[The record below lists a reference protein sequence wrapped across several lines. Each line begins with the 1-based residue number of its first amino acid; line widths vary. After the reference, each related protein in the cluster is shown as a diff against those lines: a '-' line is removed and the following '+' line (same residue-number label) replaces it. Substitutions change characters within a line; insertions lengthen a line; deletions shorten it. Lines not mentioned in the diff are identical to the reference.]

1 MASVYKRGK
10 NWIASYLGSDGL
22 WHAKSAGTDKGEAM
36 RIASHLENKGM
47 LIREGIVDSK
57 QQKFAANGKAGI
69 VEHIAAYRADL
80 LGRNRTGKH
89 VATAVKRVENL
100 LTMAKIERLPDISGS
115 RISTALG
122 QLRDSGMAERTIA
135 HYTRCI
141 KCFTRW
147 AWRNSL
153 CADDPLAVLAVK
165 VNVPLAERKHIRRPF
180 SAEELRQLLVY
191 TKSAP
196 KRWNMAG
203 IDRRMLYM
211 VACGTG
217 FRANELRSL
226 TLQSFKL
233 NELAISLSGT
243 CAKNGKDVLQPIPM
257 ELAEELKPWLKG
269 RKAGP
274 VFTLPYL
281 ANIVRMLRDDMN
293 HARIAYYRAMYPGA
307 ERRNARRGDFL
318 RPIDVDGRFADFHAL
333 RATYI
338 TMLARANVPVKVL
351 QTLARHSDPKL
362 TLNTYATMGISDMNA
377 AVALLPNLN
386 ALPSAERGREELRAT
401 GTDNAGIDAGN
412 SAERR
417 AENALKTGGKN
428 VPFGAVACHQ
438 ESKYDKVAIA
448 ATGAGL
454 PHKSS
459 GLALVAQRIEQR
471 FPKPQVTGSIPVGRN
486 GRFKHVFRTQ
496 CGDSRCP
503 TA

>member
-1 MASVYKRGK
+1 MASVFKRKGARQ
-10 NWIASYLGSDGL
+10 WIASYMGSDGR
-22 WHAKSAGTDKGEAM
+22 WHEKAAGSDKGEAM
-36 RIASHLENKGM
+36 RIASHLENQGK
-47 LIREGIVDSK
+47 LIREGIIDTK
-57 QQKFAANGKAGI
+57 QQKFAVNGQAGI
-69 VEHIAAYRADL
+69 ADHVAAYRADL
-80 LGRNRTGKH
+80 LGRNRTAKH
-89 VATAVKRVENL
+89 VDLAVKRIENL
-100 LTMAKIERLPDISGS
+100 IAKAGIERLPDISGS

-122 QLRDSGMAERTIA
+122 QLRDSGLAERTIG

-141 KCFTRW
+141 KGFTRW
-147 AWRNSL
+147 AWRNGL
-153 CADDPLAVLAVK
+153 CADDPLAILAVK

-180 SAEELRQLLVY
+180 SADELRQLLAY
-191 TKSAP
+191 TKAAP
-196 KRWNMAG
+196 TRWNMTG
-203 IDRRMLYM
+203 VDRAMLYS

-233 NELAISLSGT
+233 EEPAIALSGT
-243 CAKNGKDVLQPIPM
+243 AAKNGKDVLQPIPM
-257 ELAEELKPWLKG
+257 ELADELKPWLAG

-274 VFTLPYL
+274 VFSMC
-281 ANIVRMLRDDMN
+281 NKGNVVRMLRDDMN
-293 HARIAYYRAMYPGA
+293 HARIAWLKATRPGVERRAM
-307 ERRNARRGDFL
+307 RKGDFL
-318 RPIDVDGRFADFHAL
+318 RPIDADGRYADFHAL

-362 TLNTYATMGISDMNA
+362 TLNTYSIMGISDMTA

-386 ALPSAERGREELRAT
+386 ALPSAEKGREELRAT

-438 ESKYDKVAIA
+438 ESKYDKVTIA

-471 FPKPQVTGSIPVGRN
+471 FPKPQVTGSIPVGRSYN
-486 GRFKHVFRTQ
+486 K
-496 CGDSRCP
+496 CC
-503 TA
+503 